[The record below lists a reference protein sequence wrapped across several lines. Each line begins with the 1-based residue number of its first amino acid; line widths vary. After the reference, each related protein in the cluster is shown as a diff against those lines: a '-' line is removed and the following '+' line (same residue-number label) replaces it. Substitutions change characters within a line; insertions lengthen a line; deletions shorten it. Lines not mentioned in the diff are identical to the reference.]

1 MIEDLKDIFDFFVD
15 TKINSPIFL
24 PKRNDKIIG
33 RPYFR
38 DIKKVI
44 FEKDCCIIVDTLGN
58 SYISRPEKG
67 DKYDKEKGF
76 LVALAKYNG
85 FSTTN
90 IQKLIKGAIVKNAD
104 KKCKSKKTDK
114 KN

>member
-15 TKINSPIFL
+15 TKYINSPIFL
-24 PKRNDKIIG
+24 PKHK
-33 RPYFR
+33 
-38 DIKKVI
+38 DIVKVI
-44 FEKDCCIIVDTLGN
+44 FEKDCCIIVYTLGN
-58 SYISRPEKG
+58 RYISRPEKG